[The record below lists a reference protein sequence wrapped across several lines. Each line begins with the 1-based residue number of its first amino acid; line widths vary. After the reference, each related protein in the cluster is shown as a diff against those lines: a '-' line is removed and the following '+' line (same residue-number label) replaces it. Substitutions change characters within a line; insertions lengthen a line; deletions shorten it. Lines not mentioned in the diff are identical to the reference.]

1 MGPKMSKVQ
10 CVVVTLV
17 TLFLFGLAGQ
27 ARAVIPQT
35 MNFQGYLTNTAG
47 TPITGTVA
55 MVLSI
60 YIQECGGDGPVDGVP
75 PRCSAAIRR
84 L

>member
-10 CVVVTLV
+10 FGVVILV
-17 TLFLFGLAGQ
+17 ALFLLGLASQGQ
-27 ARAVIPQT
+27 AANPQIL
-35 MNFQGYLTNTAG
+35 NFQGYLTNPGG

-60 YIQECGGDGPVDGVP
+60 YAQESGGT
-75 PRCSAAIRR
+75 A